1 MQRKYLITTLII
13 MAFIFIQS
21 ALPGDLSSNE
31 SNIFVQIL
39 VALFDVDADSAG
51 FAVRK
56 CAHFTEYL
64 VLGGSAML
72 LFSEMRLGGGE
83 QRVDGEKPSGEVWPV
98 RRTRLV
104 DRQWLAGLT
113 AWAVGAAYAVTDEF
127 HQIFVAGRSCEVRDM
142 CIDAAGVLCG
152 VLVIA
157 VWRRRKKSVSL

>member
-1 MQRKYLITTLII
+1 MQRKFLII
-13 MAFIFIQS
+13 TFIIRAFIFIQS
-21 ALPGDLSSNE
+21 ALLGDLSSNE
-31 SNIFVQIL
+31 SNFIVQIL
-39 VALFDVDADSAG
+39 VTLFYVDADSAG

-72 LFSEMRLGGGE
+72 MFSEVRL
-83 QRVDGEKPSGEVWPV
+83 SG
-98 RRTRLV
+98 L
-104 DRQWLAGLT
+104 L

-127 HQIFVAGRSCEVRDM
+127 HQLFVAGRSCEVRDM

-157 VWRRRKKSVSL
+157 F

>member
-72 LFSEMRLGGGE
+72 LFSEMRLGG
-83 QRVDGEKPSGEVWPV
+83 
-98 RRTRLV
+98 LI
-104 DRQWLAGLT
+104 

-157 VWRRRKKSVSL
+157 LWRRRKKSVSL

>member
-1 MQRKYLITTLII
+1 MQRKYLISTLAI

-31 SNIFVQIL
+31 SNFIVQIL

-56 CAHFTEYL
+56 CAHFAEYL

-72 LFSEMRLGGGE
+72 LFCEMRL
-83 QRVDGEKPSGEVWPV
+83 SG
-98 RRTRLV
+98 L
-104 DRQWLAGLT
+104 L

-127 HQIFVAGRSCEVRDM
+127 HQMFVVGRSCEVRDM

-152 VLVIA
+152 VLVI
-157 VWRRRKKSVSL
+157 VLWKRKRQ

>member
-1 MQRKYLITTLII
+1 MQRKYLIITLAIT
-13 MAFIFIQS
+13 AFIFIQS

-31 SNIFVQIL
+31 SNFVVQIL

-64 VLGGSAML
+64 VLGGSVTL
-72 LFSEMRLGGGE
+72 LFGEMWL
-83 QRVDGEKPSGEVWPV
+83 SG
-98 RRTRLV
+98 L
-104 DRQWLAGLT
+104 L
-113 AWAVGAAYAVTDEF
+113 AWAVGAAYAVTDEY
-127 HQIFVAGRSCEVRDM
+127 HQMFVAGRSCEVRDM

-157 VWRRRKKSVSL
+157 V

>member
-1 MQRKYLITTLII
+1 MQCKHLITTLII

-31 SNIFVQIL
+31 SNFIVQIL
-39 VALFDVDADSAG
+39 VALFDVDAGSAG

-72 LFSEMRLGGGE
+72 MF
-83 QRVDGEKPSGEVWPV
+83 GEVQ
-98 RRTRLV
+98 LS
-104 DRQWLAGLT
+104 GLL

-127 HQIFVAGRSCEVRDM
+127 HQLFIVGRSCEVRDM

-152 VLVIA
+152 VLAIA
-157 VWRRRKKSVSL
+157 LLKRNRQ

>member
-1 MQRKYLITTLII
+1 MQRKYLITTFII

-72 LFSEMRLGGGE
+72 LFSEMRLGG
-83 QRVDGEKPSGEVWPV
+83 
-98 RRTRLV
+98 LI
-104 DRQWLAGLT
+104 

-157 VWRRRKKSVSL
+157 VWRRRKKSISL

>member
-1 MQRKYLITTLII
+1 MQSKYLITTLII

-31 SNIFVQIL
+31 SNFIVQLL
-39 VALFDVDADSAG
+39 VALFDVDARSVG

-64 VLGGSAML
+64 VLGGSTML
-72 LFSEMRLGGGE
+72 LFGEMRL
-83 QRVDGEKPSGEVWPV
+83 SG
-98 RRTRLV
+98 LF
-104 DRQWLAGLT
+104 

-127 HQIFVAGRSCEVRDM
+127 HQLFVAGRSCEVRDM

-152 VLVIA
+152 VMV
-157 VWRRRKKSVSL
+157 VWLWRKQ

>member
-72 LFSEMRLGGGE
+72 LFSEMRLGG
-83 QRVDGEKPSGEVWPV
+83 
-98 RRTRLV
+98 LI
-104 DRQWLAGLT
+104 

-157 VWRRRKKSVSL
+157 VWRRRKKSISL

>member
-31 SNIFVQIL
+31 SNFIVQIL
-39 VALFDVDADSAG
+39 VALFDVDAGSAG

-72 LFSEMRLGGGE
+72 MFSEMRL
-83 QRVDGEKPSGEVWPV
+83 SG
-98 RRTRLV
+98 L
-104 DRQWLAGLT
+104 L
-113 AWAVGAAYAVTDEF
+113 AWALGTAYAVTDEF
-127 HQIFVAGRSCEVRDM
+127 HQLFVAGRSCEVRDM

-157 VWRRRKKSVSL
+157 LWKRKRQ

>member
-1 MQRKYLITTLII
+1 MQRKYLISTLAI

-31 SNIFVQIL
+31 SNFIVQIL
-39 VALFDVDADSAG
+39 VALFDVDAGSAG

-72 LFSEMRLGGGE
+72 LFSEMRL
-83 QRVDGEKPSGEVWPV
+83 SG
-98 RRTRLV
+98 LV
-104 DRQWLAGLT
+104 

-127 HQIFVAGRSCEVRDM
+127 HQMFVAGRSCEVRDM

-152 VLVIA
+152 VLVI
-157 VWRRRKKSVSL
+157 VLWKRERQ

>member
-31 SNIFVQIL
+31 SNFIVQIL
-39 VALFDVDADSAG
+39 VALFDVDAGSAG

-72 LFSEMRLGGGE
+72 LFSEMRL
-83 QRVDGEKPSGEVWPV
+83 SG
-98 RRTRLV
+98 LI
-104 DRQWLAGLT
+104 

-127 HQIFVAGRSCEVRDM
+127 HQMFVAGRSCEVRDM

-152 VLVIA
+152 VLVI
-157 VWRRRKKSVSL
+157 VLWKRERG

>member
-72 LFSEMRLGGGE
+72 LFSEMRL
-83 QRVDGEKPSGEVWPV
+83 
-98 RRTRLV
+98 
-104 DRQWLAGLT
+104 AGLI

-157 VWRRRKKSVSL
+157 VWRRRKKSISL

>member
-72 LFSEMRLGGGE
+72 LFSEMRL
-83 QRVDGEKPSGEVWPV
+83 
-98 RRTRLV
+98 
-104 DRQWLAGLT
+104 AGLI

-157 VWRRRKKSVSL
+157 LWRRRKKSVSL

>member
-1 MQRKYLITTLII
+1 MQRKYLITTFII

-72 LFSEMRLGGGE
+72 LFSEMRLGG
-83 QRVDGEKPSGEVWPV
+83 
-98 RRTRLV
+98 LI
-104 DRQWLAGLT
+104 

>member
-1 MQRKYLITTLII
+1 MNQSEFEKKYLITTLAI

-21 ALPGDLSSNE
+21 ALPGNLSSNE
-31 SNIFVQIL
+31 SNFIVQIL
-39 VALFDVDADSAG
+39 VTLFDVDAGSAG

-72 LFSEMRLGGGE
+72 MF
-83 QRVDGEKPSGEVWPV
+83 GEV
-98 RRTRLV
+98 RLS
-104 DRQWLAGLT
+104 GLL

-127 HQIFVAGRSCEVRDM
+127 HQLFVAGRSCEVRDM

-152 VLVIA
+152 VLVIV
-157 VWRRRKKSVSL
+157 VWRRRRV

>member
-1 MQRKYLITTLII
+1 MQRRYLISTLAI

-31 SNIFVQIL
+31 SNFIVQIL
-39 VALFDVDADSAG
+39 VALFDVDAGSAG

-72 LFSEMRLGGGE
+72 LFSEMRL
-83 QRVDGEKPSGEVWPV
+83 SG
-98 RRTRLV
+98 LI
-104 DRQWLAGLT
+104 

-127 HQIFVAGRSCEVRDM
+127 HQMFVAGRSCEVRDM

-152 VLVIA
+152 VLVI
-157 VWRRRKKSVSL
+157 VLWKRERQ

>member
-13 MAFIFIQS
+13 MAFIFVQS

-31 SNIFVQIL
+31 SNFIVQLL
-39 VALFDVDADSAG
+39 VALFDVDAGSVG

-64 VLGGSAML
+64 VLGGSTML
-72 LFSEMRLGGGE
+72 LFGEMRL
-83 QRVDGEKPSGEVWPV
+83 SG
-98 RRTRLV
+98 LI
-104 DRQWLAGLT
+104 

-127 HQIFVAGRSCEVRDM
+127 HQLFVAGRSCEVRDM

-152 VLVIA
+152 VMV
-157 VWRRRKKSVSL
+157 VWLWGKRREQTETERKGFG

>member
-31 SNIFVQIL
+31 SNFIVQIL
-39 VALFDVDADSAG
+39 VALFDVDAGSAG

-72 LFSEMRLGGGE
+72 MFSEVRL
-83 QRVDGEKPSGEVWPV
+83 P
-98 RRTRLV
+98 
-104 DRQWLAGLT
+104 GLL

-127 HQIFVAGRSCEVRDM
+127 HQLFVAGRSCEVRDM

-152 VLVIA
+152 VVVIA
-157 VWRRRKKSVSL
+157 LWKRNRQ